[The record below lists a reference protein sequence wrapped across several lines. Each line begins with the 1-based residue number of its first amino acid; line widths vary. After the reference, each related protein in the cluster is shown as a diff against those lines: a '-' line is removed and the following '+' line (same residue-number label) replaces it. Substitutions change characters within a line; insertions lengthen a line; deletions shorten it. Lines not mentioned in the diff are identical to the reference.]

1 MVYPVEGSVVS
12 SFSFLLEIIKWIL
25 SDVRSRTG
33 EQQRPGFKQRN
44 STDFEW
50 EISPSYTATVQYTR
64 VCELG

>member
-1 MVYPVEGSVVS
+1 MSEA
-12 SFSFLLEIIKWIL
+12 
-25 SDVRSRTG
+25 DRQTG